1 MIRDSALIDK
11 LIADLHFHNFLHV
24 VEGDNI
30 FTNVDL
36 TIENLQSVIN
46 AIGLDNKLNAR
57 KDFYHGGN
65 VQTTEK
71 SDYINTYLDDVFID
85 YFFRTYKFKE
95 IIFPKGLCH
104 EQITPEGIVHPKEDI
119 SLDLNNLYDRCTF
132 ANNIFRLFGIDSDLK
147 NLFPSNKYIK
157 SLSLDYRIFG
167 LHSWCFVLIK
177 DEPIYKMYLDNFVN
191 KYYPGHSLER
201 ANHRGQT
208 IKEFVKFV
216 YEKYHT
222 DLFSAFPINHLS
234 SLQEFEDGFSQ
245 IQDEKIFGQYTIEE
259 ILLIYALLTDKFLLH
274 EDSFLLTLCFRI
286 KSKLLENSIL
296 NDFIYFED
304 NNMSSKSIEPYIN
317 SKDMYLRFASHTKS
331 KAYTFKPINDVMCQ
345 VDLFGKPSVK
355 LISHSNTMPLP
366 FFYKNIT

>member
-46 AIGLDNKLNAR
+46 AIGLDNKLDAR

-71 SDYINTYLDDVFID
+71 SDYINTYIDDVFID

-95 IIFPKGLCH
+95 IVFPKGLCN
-104 EQITPEGIVHPKEDI
+104 EQVTPEGIIHPKEDI
-119 SLDLNNLYDRCTF
+119 SLNLNNLYDRCTF
-132 ANNIFRLFGIDSDLK
+132 ANNIFRLFGTDSILK
-147 NLFPSNKYIK
+147 NHFPNNKFIDF
-157 SLSLDYRIFG
+157 LSINYRTFG
-167 LHSWCFVLIK
+167 LHNCCGVLIN
-177 DEPIYKMYLDNFVN
+177 DEPISKKHLDRFVN
-191 KYYPGHSLER
+191 KYYPRHSLER
-201 ANHRGQT
+201 TNRRGQT

-216 YEKYHT
+216 DKRYYVNF
-222 DLFSAFPINHLS
+222 FSTFPKELWS
-234 SLQEFEDGFSQ
+234 SLQDLENGLSQ
-245 IQDEKIFGQYTIEE
+245 IRNKKIFGQYTIEE
-259 ILLIYALLTDKFLLH
+259 ILLIYALLTDKFLLN
-274 EDSFLLTLCFRI
+274 EDSFLLTLCFCI

-296 NDFIYFED
+296 NDFIYFEN

-317 SKDMYLRFASHTKS
+317 NKDLYLRFASHTKS
-331 KAYTFKPINDVMCQ
+331 KAYTFKPINDVLCQ
-345 VDLFGKPSVK
+345 VCLFGKPSVK
-355 LISHSNTMPLP
+355 LVRHSNTMPLP
-366 FFYKNIT
+366 YFYNNIT